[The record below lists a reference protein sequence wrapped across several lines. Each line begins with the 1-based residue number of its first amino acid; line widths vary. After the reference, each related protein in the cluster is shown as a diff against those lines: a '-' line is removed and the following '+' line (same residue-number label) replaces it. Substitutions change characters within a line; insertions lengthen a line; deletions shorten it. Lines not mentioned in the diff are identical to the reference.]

1 MELPAILTTWMPW
14 VILLLVLLAALLWL
28 FLSKRTLEPEI
39 TEISTVK
46 YRYRKRRKF
55 CSERETAFLP
65 VLERAAGG
73 SIRVFSKVHAAY
85 VLIPLMELSIE
96 NWNLSFDKI
105 AAKQFDY
112 VLCSVSDMS
121 ILCIIMLSTQKNTKS
136 SIDKSLI
143 KACRSAGIPVIN
155 LAAEKEYSAAECRYL
170 LKKNIPEAFAQYSKK
185 KLPVKIDTS
194 QIKENLAEESL
205 QEMLLREGQR
215 RAQHLKLKRNKVKKP
230 ERS

>member
-1 MELPAILTTWMPW
+1 MELPAILTTWVPW
-14 VILLLVLLAALLWL
+14 VILFLVLLALLRL
-28 FLSKRTLEPEI
+28 YILKASPAPEI
-39 TEISTVK
+39 AEISTVK
-46 YRYRKRRKF
+46 YRYRKRRQF
-55 CSERETAFLP
+55 CSESEVALLP

-85 VLIPLMELSIE
+85 ILIPRMELSIE
-96 NWNLSFDKI
+96 NWNLSFDRI
-105 AAKQFDY
+105 AAKQFDF

-121 ILCIIMLSTQKNTKS
+121 ILCIVMLSTQKNKKS
-136 SIDKSLI
+136 NFDKFLL
-143 KACRSAGIPVIN
+143 KACQSADIPVIN

-170 LKKNIPEAFAQYSKK
+170 LKKHIPDAFAQYRQK

-205 QEMLLREGQR
+205 QEMLLLEGQR
-215 RAQHLKLKRNKVKKP
+215 RAQHLKSKRNKVKKP